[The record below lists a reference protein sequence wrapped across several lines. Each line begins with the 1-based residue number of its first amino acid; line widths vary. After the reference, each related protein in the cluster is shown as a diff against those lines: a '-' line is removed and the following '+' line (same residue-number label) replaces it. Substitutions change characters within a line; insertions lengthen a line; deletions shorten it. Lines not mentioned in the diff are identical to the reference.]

1 MTAPTF
7 AGTVGTVGTEIGA
20 ALSWREERPRFY
32 KISEKTILD
41 LD

>member
-7 AGTVGTVGTEIGA
+7 GDRGDGWTEIGA

-41 LD
+41 LG